1 MGGSIWSQ
9 LPAFFSAPN
18 MILLAEAV
26 GATVALTFFG
36 CALGFTCAFLLVV
49 ARQTPGRWAIPL
61 RGVAIL
67 FVELFRRVPFLVTSY
82 LVLFS
87 IVIVIRNPSLF
98 VVCLVA
104 IAIYA
109 TAFTADIIRG
119 GFESIPRQQI
129 EAAQTL
135 NFGRWRTMLYVV
147 IPQSWPVILPPL
159 IIFMVAFVKD
169 TSLVGYLGVFEL
181 AFRGKELNNQGFSGV
196 FVYGFIALIYFC
208 LSFPLM
214 RFGTWLEKRLA
225 TSRGQRSQRE
235 LR

>member
-1 MGGSIWSQ
+1 MGGTFIEQ
-9 LPAFFSAPN
+9 LPAFFSAGN
-18 MILLAEAV
+18 MILLAEAL

-36 CALGFTCAFLLVV
+36 CALGFTFAFLIVV
-49 ARQTPGRWAIPL
+49 ARQTPGRWAMPL
-61 RGVAIL
+61 RGAAIL

-87 IVIVIRNPSLF
+87 ISAVTRNPSLF
-98 VVCLVA
+98 VIVLVA

-109 TAFTADIIRG
+109 VAFTADIIRG

-135 NFGRWRTMLYVV
+135 NFGRWRTMFHVI

-159 IIFMVAFVKD
+159 IIFTVAFVKD

-181 AFRGKELNNQGFSGV
+181 AFRAKELNNQGFSGPL
-196 FVYGFIALIYFC
+196 VYGFIALLYFC
-208 LSFPLM
+208 LSYPLM
-214 RFGTWLEKRLA
+214 RFGYWLEKRLA
-225 TSRGQRSQRE
+225 TSRGQKSQRE

>member
-1 MGGSIWSQ
+1 MGAILEQ
-9 LPAFFSAPN
+9 LPAFFSLPN
-18 MILLAEAV
+18 MVLLAEAIGV
-26 GATVALTFFG
+26 TVALTFFG
-36 CALGFTCAFLLVV
+36 CSLGFIFAFLIVM
-49 ARQTPGRWAIPL
+49 ARQTRGGWALPL
-61 RGVAIL
+61 RMSAIL

-82 LVLFS
+82 LVLFA
-87 IVIVIRNPSLF
+87 IVIVIKNPSLF
-98 VVCLVA
+98 AVVLVA

-109 TAFTADIIRG
+109 TAYTADIIRG

-135 NFGRWRTMLYVV
+135 NFGRWRTMFYVV

-159 IIFMVAFVKD
+159 VIFMVAFVKD

-181 AFRGKELNNQGFSGV
+181 AFRGRELNNQGFSGILV
-196 FVYGFIALIYFC
+196 FGVIALLYFC

-214 RFGTWLEKRLA
+214 RFGQWLEKRLA
-225 TSRGQRSQRE
+225 TPRSQQSQRE

>member
-1 MGGSIWSQ
+1 MGSVWSQ
-9 LPAFFSAPN
+9 LPAFFSPGN

-26 GATVALTFFG
+26 GVTVALTFFG
-36 CALGFTCAFLLVV
+36 CALGFTFAFLIVV
-49 ARQTPGRWAIPL
+49 ARQTPGRWAMPM
-61 RGVAIL
+61 RGAAIL

-87 IVIVIRNPSLF
+87 IAIVLRNASLF
-98 VVCLVA
+98 VVVLIA

-109 TAFTADIIRG
+109 TALTSDIIRG

-135 NFGRWRTMLYVV
+135 NFGRWRTMFHVV

>member
-1 MGGSIWSQ
+1 MGSIWSQ
-9 LPAFFSAPN
+9 IPAFFSAGN
-18 MILLAEAV
+18 MILLGEAV
-26 GATVALTFFG
+26 GVTVALTFFG
-36 CALGFTCAFLLVV
+36 CALGFTFAFLLVV

-61 RGVAIL
+61 RGAAIL

-98 VVCLVA
+98 VVVLIA

-181 AFRGKELNNQGFSGV
+181 AFRGRELNNQGFSGV
-196 FVYGFIALIYFC
+196 LVFGVVALIYFC

-214 RFGTWLEKRLA
+214 RFGYWLEKRLA
-225 TSRGQRSQRE
+225 TSRGQRSLRE

>member
-1 MGGSIWSQ
+1 MGSILEQ
-9 LPAFFSAPN
+9 IPAFFSPAN

-26 GATVALTFFG
+26 GVTVALTFFG
-36 CALGFTCAFLLVV
+36 CALGFTFAFLLVV

-61 RGVAIL
+61 RGAAIL

-98 VVCLVA
+98 VVVLIA

-109 TAFTADIIRG
+109 TAYTADIIRG

-135 NFGRWRTMLYVV
+135 NFGRWRTMFYVV

-181 AFRGKELNNQGFSGV
+181 AFRGRELNNQGFSGV
-196 FVYGFIALIYFC
+196 LVFGVVALIYFC

-214 RFGTWLEKRLA
+214 RFGYWLEKRLA

>member
-1 MGGSIWSQ
+1 MGSILSQ
-9 LPAFFSAPN
+9 IPAFFSAGN
-18 MILLAEAV
+18 IILLAEAV

-36 CALGFTCAFLLVV
+36 CALGFSFAFLIVV
-49 ARQTPGRWAIPL
+49 ARQTPGRWAMPL
-61 RGVAIL
+61 RGGAIL

-87 IVIVIRNPSLF
+87 IAIFVRNASLF
-98 VVCLVA
+98 LVVLVA

-109 TAFTADIIRG
+109 TAYTADIIRG

-135 NFGRWRTMLYVV
+135 NFGRWRTMFHVI

-181 AFRGKELNNQGFSGV
+181 AFRGRELNNQGFSGILV
-196 FVYGFIALIYFC
+196 FGVVALLYFC
-208 LSFPLM
+208 LSYPLM
-214 RFGTWLEKRLA
+214 RFGYWLEKRLA
-225 TSRGQRSQRE
+225 TSRGQKSQRE

>member
-1 MGGSIWSQ
+1 MGGTFIEQ
-9 LPAFFSAPN
+9 LPAFFSAGN

-36 CALGFTCAFLLVV
+36 CTLGFSFAFLIVV
-49 ARQTPGRWAIPL
+49 ARQTPGRWAMPL
-61 RGVAIL
+61 RGAAIL

-87 IVIVIRNPSLF
+87 ITAVVRNPSLF
-98 VVCLVA
+98 VIVLVA

-109 TAFTADIIRG
+109 VAYTSDIIRG

-135 NFGRWRTMLYVV
+135 NFGRWRTMFYVI

-159 IIFMVAFVKD
+159 IIFTVAFVKD

-181 AFRGKELNNQGFSGV
+181 AFRGKELNNQGFSGP
-196 FVYGFIALIYFC
+196 FVYGFIALLYFC

-225 TSRGQRSQRE
+225 TSRGQKSQRE

>member
-1 MGGSIWSQ
+1 MERIIEQ
-9 LPAFFSAPN
+9 LPAFFSAGN
-18 MILLAEAV
+18 MSLLAQAV
-26 GATVALTFFG
+26 GFTIALTFFG
-36 CALGFTCAFLLVV
+36 CGLGISGAFLIVV

-61 RGVAIL
+61 RAAAIL

-82 LVLFS
+82 LVLFA
-87 IVIVIRNPSLF
+87 IVVIIKNPSLF
-98 VVCLVA
+98 VVVLVA

-109 TAFTADIIRG
+109 TAYTADIIRG

-135 NFGRWRTMLYVV
+135 NFGRWRTMIYVI

-181 AFRGKELNNQGFSGV
+181 AFRGRELNNQGFSGILV
-196 FVYGFIALIYFC
+196 FGVIALLYFC
-208 LSFPLM
+208 LSYPLM
-214 RFGTWLEKRLA
+214 RFGYWLEKRLA
-225 TSRGQRSQRE
+225 TSRGQKSQRE

>member
-1 MGGSIWSQ
+1 MGSILSQ
-9 LPAFFSAPN
+9 LPAFFSAGN
-18 MILLAEAV
+18 ITLLAEAV
-26 GATVALTFFG
+26 GVTVALTFFG
-36 CALGFTCAFLLVV
+36 CVLGFTFAFLLVV

-61 RGVAIL
+61 RGAAIL

-98 VVCLVA
+98 VVVLVA

-109 TAFTADIIRG
+109 TAYTSDIFRG

-135 NFGRWRTMLYVV
+135 NFGRWRTMFYVI

-181 AFRGKELNNQGFSGV
+181 AFRGRELNNQGFSGILV
-196 FVYGFIALIYFC
+196 FGVVALLYFC
-208 LSFPLM
+208 LSYPLM
-214 RFGTWLEKRLA
+214 RFGYWLEKRLA
-225 TSRGQRSQRE
+225 TSRGQKSQRE

>member
-1 MGGSIWSQ
+1 VGSFLSQ
-9 LPAFFSAPN
+9 LPAFFSPGN

-26 GATVALTFFG
+26 GVTIALTFFG
-36 CALGFTCAFLLVV
+36 CAVGFTCAFLIVM

-61 RGVAIL
+61 RGAAIL

-87 IVIVIRNPSLF
+87 IVIVIKNPSLF
-98 VVCLVA
+98 IVGLVS

-109 TAFTADIIRG
+109 TAFTSDIIRG

-135 NFGRWRTMLYVV
+135 NFGRWRTMLYVI

-169 TSLVGYLGVFEL
+169 TSLVGYIGVFEL
-181 AFRGKELNNQGFSGV
+181 AFRAKELNNQGFSGI
-196 FVYGFIALIYFC
+196 FVYGFVALLYFC

-214 RFGTWLEKRLA
+214 RFGYWLEKRLA
-225 TSRGQRSQRE
+225 TSRGQKSQRE

>member
-1 MGGSIWSQ
+1 MGSIWSQ
-9 LPAFFSAPN
+9 LPAFFSAGN
-18 MILLAEAV
+18 TTLLVQAL
-26 GATVALTFFG
+26 GLTIALTSLG
-36 CALGFTCAFLLVV
+36 CSVGFLFAFLIAM
-49 ARQTPGRWAIPL
+49 ARQTPGRRALPL
-61 RGVAIL
+61 RGAATL
-67 FVELFRRVPFLVTSY
+67 FVELFRRVPFLVTAY

-87 IVIVIRNPSLF
+87 LSRVVNHPSLF
-98 VVCLVA
+98 VVVLVA

-109 TAFTADIIRG
+109 TAYTADIIRG

-129 EAAQTL
+129 EAAHTL
-135 NFGRWRTMLYVV
+135 NFGRWRTMFHVI

-181 AFRGKELNNQGFSGV
+181 AFRGRELNNQGFSGILV
-196 FVYGFIALIYFC
+196 FGVVALIYFG

-214 RFGTWLEKRLA
+214 RFGYWLEKRLA
-225 TSRGQRSQRE
+225 TSRGQKSQRE

>member
-1 MGGSIWSQ
+1 MGSILEQ
-9 LPAFFSAPN
+9 IPAFFSAGN
-18 MILLAEAV
+18 MILLGEAV
-26 GATVALTFFG
+26 GVTVALTFFG
-36 CALGFTCAFLLVV
+36 CALGFTFAFLLVV

-61 RGVAIL
+61 RGAAIL

-98 VVCLVA
+98 VVVLIA

-181 AFRGKELNNQGFSGV
+181 AFRGRELNNQGFSGV
-196 FVYGFIALIYFC
+196 LVFGVVALIYFC

-214 RFGTWLEKRLA
+214 RFGYWLERRLA

>member
-1 MGGSIWSQ
+1 VGSIWSQ
-9 LPAFFSAPN
+9 LPAFFSAGN
-18 MILLAEAV
+18 VTLLAEAV
-26 GATVALTFFG
+26 GVTVALTVFG
-36 CALGFTCAFLLVV
+36 CALGFSLAFLMVV
-49 ARQTPGRWAIPL
+49 ARQTPGRWATPL
-61 RGVAIL
+61 RGAAIL

-87 IVIVIRNPSLF
+87 IAIFVRNASLF
-98 VVCLVA
+98 LVVLIA

-109 TAFTADIIRG
+109 TAYTADIIRG

-135 NFGRWRTMLYVV
+135 NFGRWRTLFYVI

-181 AFRGKELNNQGFSGV
+181 AFRGRELNNQGFSGV
-196 FVYGFIALIYFC
+196 LVFGFVALIYFC

-214 RFGTWLEKRLA
+214 RFGYWLEKRLA
-225 TSRGQRSQRE
+225 TSRGQKSQRE